1 MARVETCKLYRGV
14 YDIIHPS
21 ISRKNISE
29 YKIVL
34 DEDIAPI
41 RVFYPK
47 KEISLEKVII
57 YIPGEDINYDFY
69 DSFAKQSNR
78 MIFMLDYPKNNVVK
92 DVLKTVKYIV
102 DELIKCKFIEEDITI
117 MGDFFGGDI
126 ILSMGKLL
134 KKDIYINIKKI
145 VLSPKKN
152 DLKSI
157 TNTLILSNNEKQT
170 IDNNTNYYLL
180 KDSIYDFVHNI
191 DIVSNENIYR
201 NIINYIDN

>member
-78 MIFMLDYPKNNVVK
+78 MIFMLDWIARFSFFMMAFISGDEIYLVLALLWEIWCVLVKIKNK
-92 DVLKTVKYIV
+92 LK
-102 DELIKCKFIEEDITI
+102 
-117 MGDFFGGDI
+117 
-126 ILSMGKLL
+126 
-134 KKDIYINIKKI
+134 
-145 VLSPKKN
+145 
-152 DLKSI
+152 
-157 TNTLILSNNEKQT
+157 
-170 IDNNTNYYLL
+170 
-180 KDSIYDFVHNI
+180 
-191 DIVSNENIYR
+191 
-201 NIINYIDN
+201 